1 MINIERLKNT
11 FLALVQL
18 GSPSRQEGLVATYV
32 KERLNNLGISWI
44 EDKSGKRLGATTG
57 NIIAWVEGTLDVP
70 AVMLNAHLDTVQR
83 PGDEIEVIEENGVL
97 KSKGQTIL
105 GADDKSG
112 VAIILEVLEVL
123 KEKGLKHPPLQPVFT
138 ICEEI
143 GLLGAK
149 NLDYSLIKAKWGLVL
164 DGGNPCEIIHRA
176 PTANRFRIE
185 VIGKEAHAGVHPEQG
200 INAIWLAAKAIA
212 DLNWGRIDEETTCN
226 VGLMQG
232 GLATNIVPPKAVLE
246 GEVRSHKKE
255 KLEAQTQKIISAFK
269 EVIANTPA
277 KDGLPQLNIDIKDD
291 YPLMHVPEDHP
302 LIKLLQGA
310 GEKLGMAMRLKTSG
324 GGSDANIFNQAGIVS
339 IIMGTG
345 MKNVHTCEEYIAL
358 QDMVQSANLLLN
370 ALVP

>member
-1 MINIERLKNT
+1 MVNTERLKNT
-11 FLALVQL
+11 FLELVRL
-18 GSPSRQEGLVATYV
+18 SSPSRQEGLVATYV

-44 EDKSGKRLGATTG
+44 EDKAGEKLGATAG
-57 NIIAWVEGTLDVP
+57 NIIAWVEGTSDTP
-70 AVMLNAHLDTVQR
+70 PIMLNAHLDTVQK
-83 PGDEIEVIEENGVL
+83 PEDEIETIEENGIL

-112 VAIILEVLEVL
+112 VAVILEVLEVL
-123 KEKGLKHPPLQPVFT
+123 KEQGLKHPSLQPVFT

-200 INAIWLAAKAIA
+200 INAIWLAAKATA
-212 DLNWGRIDEETTCN
+212 RLDWGRIDEETTCN
-226 VGLMQG
+226 VGLIQG
-232 GLATNIVPPKAVLE
+232 GLATNIVPPQVVLE
-246 GEVRSHKKE
+246 GEVRSHKKD
-255 KLEAQTQKIISAFK
+255 KMEAQTQKIVSVFK
-269 EVIANTPA
+269 EIIAQTPE
-277 KDGLPQLNIDIKDD
+277 KGGLPQLNLDIKED
-291 YPLMHVPEDHP
+291 YPLMYVAENHF
-302 LIKLLQGA
+302 LIKLLQQT
-310 GEKLGMAMRLKTSG
+310 GEKLGMDMRLKVSG

-339 IIMGTG
+339 IIIGTG

-370 ALVP
+370 AIIQ